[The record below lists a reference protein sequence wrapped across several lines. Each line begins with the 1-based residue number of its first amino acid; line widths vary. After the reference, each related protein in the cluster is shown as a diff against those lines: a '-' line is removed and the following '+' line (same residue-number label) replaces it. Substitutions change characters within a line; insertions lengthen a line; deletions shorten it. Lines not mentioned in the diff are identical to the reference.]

1 LRGVILKGKSKYYYE
16 NSLVWQ
22 IEPVTETIYVM
33 NKKNESSYLF
43 TNVEKE
49 IWLAINER
57 RSVIEITNTLVEI
70 YDISSEILRKD
81 IIKFISRLLDEEL
94 IYEIN

>member
-1 LRGVILKGKSKYYYE
+1 LKGKSKYYYE

>member
-1 LRGVILKGKSKYYYE
+1 MKGKSKYYYE